1 MAFAHPELVASA
13 GIAQSWWGL
22 CPIHQVSKLTV
33 SYGHTVSHLTANDP
47 FHHLDDRKIDGGF
60 ASALSQIH
68 LSVMLPC
75 ATFA

>member
-33 SYGHTVSHLTANDP
+33 SYGHTVSHFTAN
-47 FHHLDDRKIDGGF
+47 
-60 ASALSQIH
+60 
-68 LSVMLPC
+68 V
-75 ATFA
+75 